1 MTGRGTPGAPE
12 PAGHAPNSTGRGDSS
27 QKKHTAPITPLVHAA
42 TALPIAII
50 AGWVISDQIA
60 FLPGSRPVR
69 ATVLAAFIVAA
80 VSARAYVA
88 WMRTE
93 YYFDADGDFRLDTG
107 IISRQERRLQ
117 LSRLQSVDVV
127 QPLAAR
133 LFGMAQVA
141 IDVAGTGD
149 SRAEV
154 KYLAIDEATAL
165 RNEILARSAGVAH
178 DAGEAPE
185 AVLVTV
191 PTTDLV
197 TSLLLR
203 GTTAMLALLTILI
216 VASAFFAAGPGAL
229 VAVLISGGVPLLA
242 VLTEFTRYF
251 NFTVAEAGDGVRLRF
266 GLLQTQSL
274 TVPPGRVAAVDFVQP
289 LLWRSRD
296 WVRVRLTV
304 AGMKGSSDDGSSDD
318 RILLPVAPREVALE
332 IVRRILPGVDVDAV
346 PLTGVPQSVRR
357 RAPIQWR
364 QLGVGSDAAVFVSR
378 RGRVVRHLTVSPHA
392 RTQSVRVTQGPWQ
405 RWVHV
410 ASVHLDIVP
419 GPVRVVALHRPVREA
434 YALAAEQV
442 RYAHAARSA
451 DRSIRWASRDFAA
464 RASDA
469 DAALSGETGSAV
481 QANDEHPPRDAA
493 GPASA
498 EPGRQPGPGVTGQPS
513 GG

>member
-1 MTGRGTPGAPE
+1 MSTGTPGLPGTSGR
-12 PAGHAPNSTGRGDSS
+12 PGHAAGGDPGFSPDV

-42 TALPIAII
+42 TALPVAIV
-50 AGWVISDQIA
+50 AGWVLSDQIA
-60 FLPGSRPVR
+60 LLPGSRLLR
-69 ATVLAAFIVAA
+69 AMLLAVLIVGA
-80 VSARAYVA
+80 VTARAYLA
-88 WMRTE
+88 WVRTE
-93 YYFDADGDFRLDTG
+93 YYFDADGDFRLDSG
-107 IISRQERRLQ
+107 IISRQQRRLQ
-117 LSRLQSVDVV
+117 ISRLQSVDVV

-141 IDVAGTGD
+141 IDVAGTND

-154 KYLAIDEATAL
+154 KYLAIDDATAL

-191 PTTDLV
+191 PTSHLV

-203 GTTAMLALLTILI
+203 GTTVMLALLTVFL
-216 VASAFFAAGPGAL
+216 VASAVFAAGPSAV
-229 VAVLISGGVPLLA
+229 VAVLVSGGVPLLA
-242 VLTEFTRYF
+242 VLTEFARYF

-266 GLLQTQSL
+266 GLLQTQSV

-304 AGMKGSSDDGSSDD
+304 AGMKASADDGSTVD
-318 RILLPVAPREVALE
+318 RVLLPVAPREVALE
-332 IVRRILPGVDVDAV
+332 IVRRILPGVDVDEI
-346 PLTGVPQSVRR
+346 PLTGVPPTVRR

-364 QLGVGSDAAVFVSR
+364 QLGVGSDPAVFVSR

-405 RWVHV
+405 RWVQV

-419 GPVRVVALHRPVREA
+419 GPVRVVALHRPVQEA

-451 DRSIRWASRDFAA
+451 DRSIRWASAA
-464 RASDA
+464 SASE
-469 DAALSGETGSAV
+469 SGESAGSAV
-481 QANDEHPPRDAA
+481 QADDEHPTTDPS
-493 GPASA
+493 GTPST
-498 EPGRQPGPGVTGQPS
+498 ESGRQPAPGVTDPPAAE
-513 GG
+513 